1 MTPEK
6 SSTGLDPNLAALLAY
21 GAGFLSGIALLVIEK
36 DSAFVRFHAL
46 QSTAAFLLIA
56 AVCLVVNAVPV
67 LGQLVTVF
75 LLWPATVVLWL
86 VLMFKAYQGER
97 FKLPVVGEFAEQ
109 QLR

>member
-6 SSTGLDPNLAALLAY
+6 SSTGLEPNLAGLLAY
-21 GAGFLSGIALLVIEK
+21 VAGFVSGIALLVIEK
-36 DSAFVRFHAL
+36 HSPFVRFHAL

-56 AVCLVVNAVPV
+56 AVYVVVNTVPV

-97 FKLPVVGEFAEQ
+97 FKLPVVGEFAER